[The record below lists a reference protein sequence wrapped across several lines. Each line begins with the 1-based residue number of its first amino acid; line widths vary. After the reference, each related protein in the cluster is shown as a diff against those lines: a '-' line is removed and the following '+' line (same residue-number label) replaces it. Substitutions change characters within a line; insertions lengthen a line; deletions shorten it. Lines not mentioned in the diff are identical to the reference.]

1 MLVRSKQRERSASWR
16 RRGSRKAPPS
26 GAADNHLSRHGAE
39 RPAGTIEPE
48 GSPRERRHG
57 GPVED
62 RALYTCECGYAFEAL
77 VTTSV
82 GCPHCTR
89 TQAW

>member
-1 MLVRSKQRERSASWR
+1 MMLARSKQTTRTVSRR
-16 RRGSRKAPPS
+16 RRGRNDHVPDRWPS
-26 GAADNHLSRHGAE
+26 GA
-39 RPAGTIEPE
+39 EPE

-57 GPVED
+57 GPSED

-82 GCPHCTR
+82 GCPHCER

>member
-1 MLVRSKQRERSASWR
+1 MLVRSKRGQSSVGWR
-16 RRGSRKAPPS
+16 RPARPA
-26 GAADNHLSRHGAE
+26 HGAQ
-39 RPAGTIEPE
+39 RPTATGP
-48 GSPRERRHG
+48 GSAVPRERRHG
-57 GPVED
+57 GPSED

-82 GCPHCTR
+82 GCPHCAR

>member
-1 MLVRSKQRERSASWR
+1 MWHRRGRGGHEATAHSSAS
-16 RRGSRKAPPS
+16 APRS
-26 GAADNHLSRHGAE
+26 DVASH
-39 RPAGTIEPE
+39 
-48 GSPRERRHG
+48 ERRHG
-57 GPVED
+57 GPSED

>member
-1 MLVRSKQRERSASWR
+1 MLVKTKRSKRTAKGRRQGREGHGIEVA
-16 RRGSRKAPPS
+16 A
-26 GAADNHLSRHGAE
+26 GAAPE
-39 RPAGTIEPE
+39 IEKRPV
-48 GSPRERRHG
+48 PRERRQG
-57 GPVED
+57 GPSQD

-82 GCPHCTR
+82 GCPHCER

>member
-1 MLVRSKQRERSASWR
+1 MLVRTKASERTRWR
-16 RRGSRKAPPS
+16 RPGRGGHNAPAHATAHAES
-26 GAADNHLSRHGAE
+26 DAA
-39 RPAGTIEPE
+39 
-48 GSPRERRHG
+48 PRERRTG
-57 GPVED
+57 GPSED

>member
-1 MLVRSKQRERSASWR
+1 MLVRPKQRERSASWR
-16 RRGSRKAPPS
+16 LRGRN
-26 GAADNHLSRHGAE
+26 GHGAE
-39 RPAGTIEPE
+39 RPTGTIEPE

-57 GPVED
+57 GPSED

-82 GCPHCTR
+82 GCPNCTR

>member
-1 MLVRSKQRERSASWR
+1 MLVRSKQRERSSSWR
-16 RRGSRKAPPS
+16 RRGHVARAPEHPV
-26 GAADNHLSRHGAE
+26 GA
-39 RPAGTIEPE
+39 EPE

-57 GPVED
+57 GPSED
-62 RALYTCECGYAFEAL
+62 RALYSCECGYAFEAL

-82 GCPHCTR
+82 GCPNCDR

>member
-1 MLVRSKQRERSASWR
+1 VL
-16 RRGSRKAPPS
+16 
-26 GAADNHLSRHGAE
+26 
-39 RPAGTIEPE
+39 
-48 GSPRERRHG
+48 RERRDT
-57 GPVED
+57 GPSQD

-82 GCPHCTR
+82 GCPHCAR

>member
-1 MLVRSKQRERSASWR
+1 MLVKPKATKSTMMWH
-16 RRGSRKAPPS
+16 RRGRGSHEAAAHSSAPAPRS
-26 GAADNHLSRHGAE
+26 DVAS
-39 RPAGTIEPE
+39 
-48 GSPRERRHG
+48 RERRHG
-57 GPVED
+57 GPSED

>member
-1 MLVRSKQRERSASWR
+1 MVVKSQQPERSGRWR
-16 RRGSRKAPPS
+16 RAVSS
-26 GAADNHLSRHGAE
+26 YVIE
-39 RPAGTIEPE
+39 RPSAAPQGVVVH
-48 GSPRERRHG
+48 RERRHG
-57 GPVED
+57 GPSED

-82 GCPHCTR
+82 GCPHCAR

>member
-1 MLVRSKQRERSASWR
+1 MFVKPKASEGTMRWHRRGRGGHEAAHSSASAHQ
-16 RRGSRKAPPS
+16 SD
-26 GAADNHLSRHGAE
+26 AAS
-39 RPAGTIEPE
+39 
-48 GSPRERRHG
+48 RERRHG
-57 GPVED
+57 GPSED

>member
-1 MLVRSKQRERSASWR
+1 MLVRPKQRDRATAWR
-16 RRGSRKAPPS
+16 RQVNAGH
-26 GAADNHLSRHGAE
+26 GGAE
-39 RPAGTIEPE
+39 RPTAAHQNP
-48 GSPRERRHG
+48 SPRERRHG
-57 GPVED
+57 GPSQD

-82 GCPHCTR
+82 GCPHCAR

>member
-1 MLVRSKQRERSASWR
+1 MLVRSKRGERRPR
-16 RRGSRKAPPS
+16 RRGQAR
-26 GAADNHLSRHGAE
+26 GEQGAE
-39 RPAGTIEPE
+39 RLSAARPSGPPARGAP
-48 GSPRERRHG
+48 HG
-57 GPVED
+57 GPSQD

>member
-1 MLVRSKQRERSASWR
+1 MLVKSKREHRSVRWPRQSRNGHRLELAGGASE
-16 RRGSRKAPPS
+16 SS
-26 GAADNHLSRHGAE
+26 
-39 RPAGTIEPE
+39 PA
-48 GSPRERRHG
+48 PRERRHG
-57 GPVED
+57 GPSED

-82 GCPHCTR
+82 GCPHCAR

>member
-1 MLVRSKQRERSASWR
+1 MLVRTKRSERSVRWPRQGRGGHSSPTGAFQSQALAS
-16 RRGSRKAPPS
+16 
-26 GAADNHLSRHGAE
+26 
-39 RPAGTIEPE
+39 
-48 GSPRERRHG
+48 RERRHG
-57 GPVED
+57 GPSQD

-82 GCPHCTR
+82 GCPHCAR

>member
-1 MLVRSKQRERSASWR
+1 MLVRSKQRDRGTGLR
-16 RRGSRKAPPS
+16 RRGRTHSDERS
-26 GAADNHLSRHGAE
+26 TGA
-39 RPAGTIEPE
+39 IEPE
-48 GSPRERRHG
+48 GSLRERRHG
-57 GPVED
+57 GPTED

-82 GCPHCTR
+82 DCPHCAR

>member
-1 MLVRSKQRERSASWR
+1 MLVRSKQRDRSTGWR
-16 RRGSRKAPPS
+16 RQVHAG
-26 GAADNHLSRHGAE
+26 HGAE
-39 RPAGTIEPE
+39 RPIVAHQNPA
-48 GSPRERRHG
+48 PRERRHG
-57 GPVED
+57 GPSQD

-82 GCPHCTR
+82 GCPHCAR

>member
-1 MLVRSKQRERSASWR
+1 MLVRSKQGERRGR
-16 RRGSRKAPPS
+16 RRQVRG
-26 GAADNHLSRHGAE
+26 NHGAE
-39 RPAGTIEPE
+39 RASAAFPSAPAA
-48 GSPRERRHG
+48 REARHG
-57 GPVED
+57 GPSQD

-82 GCPHCTR
+82 GCPHCAR

>member
-1 MLVRSKQRERSASWR
+1 MSSSTQSDATVGASA
-16 RRGSRKAPPS
+16 
-26 GAADNHLSRHGAE
+26 
-39 RPAGTIEPE
+39 
-48 GSPRERRHG
+48 ERRHG
-57 GPVED
+57 GPSED

>member
-1 MLVRSKQRERSASWR
+1 MLVRTKQRERNSSWR
-16 RRGSRKAPPS
+16 LRGRA
-26 GAADNHLSRHGAE
+26 GHATE
-39 RPAGTIEPE
+39 RPAGAIEPE

-57 GPVED
+57 GPSED

-82 GCPHCTR
+82 GCPNCTR

>member
-1 MLVRSKQRERSASWR
+1 M
-16 RRGSRKAPPS
+16 APPS
-26 GAADNHLSRHGAE
+26 GAADQLQIAHDGE
-39 RPAGTIEPE
+39 RPTGAIEPE
-48 GSPRERRHG
+48 GSLRERRHG
-57 GPVED
+57 GPTED

-82 GCPHCTR
+82 DCPNCAR

>member
-1 MLVRSKQRERSASWR
+1 MLVRTPKKDERSARWR
-16 RRGSRKAPPS
+16 RPARG
-26 GAADNHLSRHGAE
+26 GHGAE
-39 RPAGTIEPE
+39 SPSASAPKTPT
-48 GSPRERRHG
+48 PRERRDA
-57 GPVED
+57 GPSED

-82 GCPHCTR
+82 GCPHCEQ

>member
-1 MLVRSKQRERSASWR
+1 MLVRSKQAERSSRWR
-16 RRGSRKAPPS
+16 RQARAG
-26 GAADNHLSRHGAE
+26 HGPE
-39 RPAGTIEPE
+39 RPTPAIE
-48 GSPRERRHG
+48 SVSAPRERLHG
-57 GPVED
+57 GPSED

-82 GCPHCTR
+82 GCPHCER

>member
-1 MLVRSKQRERSASWR
+1 MLVRTPKKEARSARWR
-16 RRGSRKAPPS
+16 RPVRG
-26 GAADNHLSRHGAE
+26 GHGAQV
-39 RPAGTIEPE
+39 PSAAPE
-48 GSPRERRHG
+48 NNAVLRERRDT
-57 GPVED
+57 GPSQD

-82 GCPHCTR
+82 GCPHCAR

>member
-1 MLVRSKQRERSASWR
+1 MMVKTKRARRSGKGRGPARAGHGLEPAAAAPQSQSA
-16 RRGSRKAPPS
+16 P
-26 GAADNHLSRHGAE
+26 
-39 RPAGTIEPE
+39 
-48 GSPRERRHG
+48 SPRQRRQG
-57 GPVED
+57 GPSQD

-82 GCPHCTR
+82 GCPHCAR

>member
-1 MLVRSKQRERSASWR
+1 MLVKTKRQRSVKGPRQGRNGHDNA
-16 RRGSRKAPPS
+16 GHP
-26 GAADNHLSRHGAE
+26 GAAHQISA
-39 RPAGTIEPE
+39 
-48 GSPRERRHG
+48 PRERRHG
-57 GPVED
+57 GPSED

-82 GCPHCTR
+82 GCPHCER

>member
-1 MLVRSKQRERSASWR
+1 MLVRSKQSERRARWR
-16 RRGSRKAPPS
+16 RPVRG
-26 GAADNHLSRHGAE
+26 GHGAE
-39 RPAGTIEPE
+39 RPSP
-48 GSPRERRHG
+48 GSQSGPAPRERRQG
-57 GPVED
+57 GASED

>member
-1 MLVRSKQRERSASWR
+1 MPVRSKQAERSSRWR
-16 RRGSRKAPPS
+16 RHARAG
-26 GAADNHLSRHGAE
+26 HGAE
-39 RPAGTIEPE
+39 RSIPAIE
-48 GSPRERRHG
+48 SVSVPRERRHG
-57 GPVED
+57 GPSED

-82 GCPHCTR
+82 GCPHCER